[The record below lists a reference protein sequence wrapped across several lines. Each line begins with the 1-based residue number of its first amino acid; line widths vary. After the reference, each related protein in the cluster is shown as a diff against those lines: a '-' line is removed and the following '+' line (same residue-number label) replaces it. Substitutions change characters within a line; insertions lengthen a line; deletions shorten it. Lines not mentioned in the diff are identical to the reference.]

1 MYLFVFGC
9 HWQCGADALRM
20 ALGSYVQCTP
30 GLQIHLDAAR
40 AEHYRAFG
48 TKLWNAAKFVLSH
61 VHGDKGNRTAVV
73 TDCGILSFRSQLSVP
88 DRWILSQV
96 ARAHSAVHDGIT
108 SFNIG
113 SAVSAVGAQA

>member
-1 MYLFVFGC
+1 M
-9 HWQCGADALRM
+9 QCGADALRM
-20 ALGSYVQCTP
+20 ALGSYVQNTP

-48 TKLWNAAKFVLSH
+48 TKLWNAAKYVLSH
-61 VHGDKGNRTAVV
+61 VHNGSSDGTAAIVHAMN
-73 TDCGILSFRSQLSVP
+73 GRFRSQLSVP

-96 ARAHSAVHDGIT
+96 ARAHISVNAGMS

-113 SAVSAVGAQA
+113 SAISAVSQSEG